1 MDAEDN
7 YETEQLND
15 AGDNM
20 NVHRDQELDFGD
32 KGTRFSVIL
41 VEKKKKSNP
50 RQKEHDKKMFED
62 DDFYVKTTGKY
73 HSI

>member
-20 NVHRDQELDFGD
+20 NVHRDQELDFSD

>member
-20 NVHRDQELDFGD
+20 NVHRDQELDFSD
-32 KGTRFSVIL
+32 KGRKFSLIL
-41 VEKKKKSNP
+41 VEKKKKSKP
-50 RQKEHDKKMFED
+50 SKREDDKKMFED